1 MSESSR
7 TSSGFLHRLRDA
19 RAGLSPA
26 EQRVADYVLANA
38 VQVPRM
44 NLADLSAAAG
54 VSEPTAIRFARS
66 LGCDGIPD
74 LKIRIA
80 QSLAAGAPYVHAAID
95 AEDDL
100 EAIADKVVASSVD
113 TLQTLRREIDMDAVA
128 RAVAAIAGAERI
140 DFIGNGLSGVA
151 ARDAEQKFMR
161 LGVPT
166 MRHGDTHLQRMS
178 VVTLTPR
185 DVAVVFSYTGQL
197 RDIVR
202 TAEMARGQGAT
213 VIGITRTGSA
223 LAGLCDILIAVDTL
237 ENTFVYAPMA
247 TRLAHLVVV
256 DLLSTA
262 VALRS
267 GPEGLALIRRVK
279 TAVRDEWLVEP
290 EEDAP

>member
-1 MSESSR
+1 MNDR
-7 TSSGFLHRLRDA
+7 LPPPHGFLHRLAALRDD
-19 RAGLSPA
+19 LSPA
-26 EQRVADYVLANA
+26 ERRVADFVLAHA
-38 VQVPRM
+38 ARVPRM
-44 NLADLSAAAG
+44 NLASLAAEAA
-54 VSEPTAIRFARS
+54 VSEPTVIRFARS

-74 LKIRIA
+74 LKIRVA

-95 AEDDL
+95 AGDDL
-100 EAIADKVVASSVD
+100 HAIADKVFASSVD
-113 TLQTLRREIDMDAVA
+113 TLQSLRRHIDMQAIA
-128 RAVAAIAGAERI
+128 RAVDAIAAASRI
-140 DFIGNGLSGVA
+140 DFIGNGLSSVA

-161 LGVPT
+161 LGLPT

-185 DVAVVFSYTGQL
+185 DLAVVFSYTGQL

-202 TAEMARGQGAT
+202 TTEMARAQGAT
-213 VIGITRTGSA
+213 VIGITRSGSA
-223 LAGLCDILIAVDTL
+223 LATLCDILIAVDTQ

-267 GPEGLALIRRVK
+267 GPDGLALIRRVK

-290 EEDAP
+290 EGDEA